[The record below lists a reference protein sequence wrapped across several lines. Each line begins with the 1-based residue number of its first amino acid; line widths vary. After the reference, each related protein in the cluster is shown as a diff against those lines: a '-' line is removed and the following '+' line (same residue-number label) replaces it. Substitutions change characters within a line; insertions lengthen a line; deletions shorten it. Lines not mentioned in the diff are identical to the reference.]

1 MQMASAVLAN
11 GKGSRL
17 YKTLVRD
24 RKTAQDIQFFS
35 LGLYGVSMTG
45 GWATARPEVPA
56 DQIETEFKEV
66 IDGLASREISD
77 DELMRARAS
86 VEREMIDHLM
96 TVASRADW
104 LSEHATVFGDPAKAN
119 DRLPALLSV
128 TAKEIREVAM
138 EVFRPHNR
146 VTLIYIPQEK
156 ADS

>member
-138 EVFRPHNR
+138 EVFRPDNR